1 MKYTILLACLSLLFS
16 CGDRREAG
24 PPVSMTKKA
33 STAKAE
39 MLQAEINMAAGE
51 LSIDGGGKGEVSAE
65 LRYSSGGLV
74 PNFRYDDTSFRGRL
88 VVDQPKNQSTNL
100 QFEEDKWRIQ
110 LPDGLA
116 TDIDVNMGAG
126 EARLK
131 LGSLDLRKVGLKMGA
146 GKVVADFVGEPKR
159 DYEIKIQGGVGE
171 CEVTLPK
178 SAGIHAEATGGLGS
192 IDVDGLE
199 KKGSYYE
206 NAAFS
211 QAGPKIRL
219 SVQGGVGS
227 IKILVR

>member
-1 MKYTILLACLSLLFS
+1 MKYTVVIACLTLLFS

-24 PPVSMTKKA
+24 PPITDTKKA
-33 STAKAE
+33 NTSKAE
-39 MLQAEINMAAGE
+39 MLQAEITMAAGE
-51 LSIDGGGKGEVSAE
+51 LIIEGGGKQEVNAE

-74 PNFRYDDTSFRGRL
+74 PGFRFDDSSFRARL
-88 VVDQPKNQSTNL
+88 VVDQPKNQSGNL
-100 QFEEDKWRIQ
+100 KFEEDKWRIQ

-116 TDIDVNMGAG
+116 TDLEVAMGAG

-131 LGSLDLRKVGLKMGA
+131 LGSLDLRKVSLKMGA
-146 GKVVADFVGEPKR
+146 GKVVADFTGEPKR
-159 DYEIKIQGGVGE
+159 DFEVRIQGGVGE

-192 IDVDGLE
+192 VDVDGLE